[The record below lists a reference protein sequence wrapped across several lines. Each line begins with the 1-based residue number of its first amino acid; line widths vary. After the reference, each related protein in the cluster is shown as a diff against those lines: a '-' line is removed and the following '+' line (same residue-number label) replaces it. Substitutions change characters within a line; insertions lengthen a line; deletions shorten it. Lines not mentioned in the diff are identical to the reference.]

1 MAEILGMKGSSRH
14 CVVGRRVDL
23 VNAESPVFDVL
34 TITEN
39 STIGEKTPY
48 LLAITASGANRNL
61 SFLSAVE
68 VNGGFQVVYNAGSTY
83 SIVVKNSAAATLLTL
98 APGELA
104 ALVYDSTAWAVLW
117 KVTAS
122 SVPTIAPTTIS
133 LTDNSATALVVSEG
147 ANAYLTFDTANSS
160 ESVRIHKVLELLGS
174 GLDMSQGAAGQSLY
188 LKDNEA
194 AALDVTEAAN
204 SYLKFVTTNSG
215 EKVQVGKTLDIDAAS
230 VDLSTQASVISI
242 KDNEAAA
249 LDISEGANVYLRCV
263 TTNSGEQVVV
273 GKPVHHAGGIAAAS
287 VFTST
292 EQTGTGGAQNIA
304 HGLGSTP
311 SLVWFAVSEDPAG
324 TGFDVAP
331 GAHDATN
338 CVFTVTTGVKYYVYA
353 LK

>member
-34 TITEN
+34 TVTEN

-104 ALVYDSTAWAVLW
+104 AFVYDSTAWAVLW

-174 GLDMSQGAAGQSLY
+174 GLDMSQGAAGQSIY

-194 AALDVTEAAN
+194 AALAITEAAN
-204 SYLKFVTTNSG
+204 VYLQFVTTN
-215 EKVQVGKTLDIDAAS
+215 A
-230 VDLSTQASVISI
+230 
-242 KDNEAAA
+242 
-249 LDISEGANVYLRCV
+249 
-263 TTNSGEQVVV
+263 GEQVVV
-273 GKPVHHAGGIAAAS
+273 GKPLHLAGGIATAS
-287 VFTST
+287 KFTST

-324 TGFDVAP
+324 TGFDVTP
-331 GAHDATN
+331 GAHNATN
-338 CVFTVTTGVKYYVYA
+338 CVFTVTNGVKYYVYA

>member
-34 TITEN
+34 TVTEN

-104 ALVYDSTAWAVLW
+104 AFVYDSTAWAVLW

-174 GLDMSQGAAGQSLY
+174 GLDMSQGAAGQSVY
-188 LKDNEA
+188 L
-194 AALDVTEAAN
+194 
-204 SYLKFVTTNSG
+204 
-215 EKVQVGKTLDIDAAS
+215 
-230 VDLSTQASVISI
+230 

-249 LDISEGANVYLRCV
+249 LDISEGANVYIRCV
-263 TTNSGEQVVV
+263 TTNSGEQVVT
-273 GKPVHHAGGIAAAS
+273 GKPIHHAGGIATAS
-287 VFTST
+287 KFTST

-324 TGFDVAP
+324 TGFDVTP

-338 CVFTVTTGVKYYVYA
+338 CVFTVTIGVKYYVYA